1 MAIASSRAAALFLAG
16 LFLAPVA
23 AAPPAAAHDGHADAH
38 HEAFHDASSGH
49 AAPGAPQAAGVR
61 AGAAHDGVS
70 HDHGRGQAPQVAI
83 AAGDTLPMGRGSLR
97 SFVRTDSAGTVTAV
111 GVTFDEAALEA
122 LPATDAEYVLPL
134 RSGGAS
140 PFKEIA
146 VNWNAHG
153 HEPPGIYDVPH
164 FDFHF
169 YMVDETGRDVITVD
183 QAGMA
188 RISKAPPEKQ
198 VPAGYVATPGGV
210 PRMGAHYVDPTA
222 FPELHGGTF
231 KSSPIL
237 GYFDGQLTF
246 VEPMVALSFLREK
259 PNLRATLKEPAEVA
273 FHGRYPTAYSVTYN
287 RETHAY
293 TVALEGLRER

>member
-1 MAIASSRAAALFLAG
+1 MAVATPRAAAFLLAG
-16 LFLAPVA
+16 LFFAPVA
-23 AAPPAAAHDGHADAH
+23 AAHPAAAHDMLADAH
-38 HEAFHDASSGH
+38 HEALRNTSSGH
-49 AAPGAPQAAGVR
+49 PEPAAPAGGAQAAG
-61 AGAAHDGVS
+61 G
-70 HDHGRGQAPQVAI
+70 HDHGRAQAAQVAI

-97 SFVRTDSAGTVTAV
+97 SFVRTDSAGNVTAV
-111 GVTFDEAALEA
+111 GVTFDEAALEE

-134 RSGGAS
+134 RAGGAS

-169 YMVDETGRDVITVD
+169 YMIDEAGRDAITVD

-188 RISKAPPEKQ
+188 RINKAPPQKH
-198 VPAGYVATPGGV
+198 VPTGYVAAPGGV

-222 FPELHGGTF
+222 FPELHGGAF

-237 GYFDGQLTF
+237 GYFNGQLTF
-246 VEPMVALSFLREK
+246 FEPMVALSYLHEK
-259 PNLRATLKEPAEVA
+259 PNLRAALKEPPEVA
-273 FHGRYPTAYSVTYN
+273 LHGRYPTAYSVVYD
-287 RETHAY
+287 RATHAY
-293 TVALEGLRER
+293 TIALEGLRER